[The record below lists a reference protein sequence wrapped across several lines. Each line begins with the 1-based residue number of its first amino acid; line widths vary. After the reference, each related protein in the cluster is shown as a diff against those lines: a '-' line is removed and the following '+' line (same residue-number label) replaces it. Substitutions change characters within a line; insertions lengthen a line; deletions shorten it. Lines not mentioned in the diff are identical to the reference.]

1 MQAIQFEDFSYH
13 YPKTGTGLDRVS
25 LTIPYG
31 SFTVLTGANGG
42 GKTTLCLAMTGL
54 VPHFFGGSLS
64 GQVLVDGQSTAGRS
78 VAETAG
84 GVGIVMEDYE
94 SQLVSLTVFEEIA
107 FALENQGLP
116 AALIKERVSE
126 ALAAVG
132 LDGLEQRELS
142 ALSGG
147 QKQRLAVA
155 SVIASQP
162 KILVLDEPASA
173 LDPEGAE
180 ELYALL
186 AKLNREQG
194 ITVIVAD
201 HDLARAMPYADT
213 VVVMEQGR
221 VALQGTP
228 TEVFAKMLS
237 GQIYAAA
244 VPALRRLK
252 GRLEREHQAMSD
264 WLTADAAA
272 SEINALLSPK
282 RRLSLSA

>member
-1 MQAIQFEDFSYH
+1 MPAIQFEDFSYH

-25 LTIPYG
+25 LAIPYG

-64 GQVLVDGQSTAGRS
+64 GQVLVEGQSTAGRT

-84 GVGIVMEDYE
+84 GIGIVMEDYE

-107 FALENQGLP
+107 FALENQALP
-116 AALIKERVSE
+116 AALIKERVLE

-186 AKLNREQG
+186 AKLNRQQG

-201 HDLARAMPYADT
+201 HDLARALPYADT

-228 TEVFAKMLS
+228 TEVFAQMLS
-237 GQIYAAA
+237 GQVYAAA

-252 GRLEREHQAMSD
+252 GRLEREHQALSD
-264 WLTADAAA
+264 WMTADAAA
-272 SEINALLSPK
+272 S
-282 RRLSLSA
+282 

>member
-1 MQAIQFEDFSYH
+1 MQAIRFEDFSYH

-25 LTIPYG
+25 LSIPYG

-64 GQVLVDGQSTAGRS
+64 GQVLVEGQSTAGRS

-116 AALIKERVSE
+116 AGLIQTRVSE

-132 LDGLEQRELS
+132 LEGLEQRELS

-201 HDLARAMPYADT
+201 HDLARALPYADT
-213 VVVMEQGR
+213 VIVMERGR
-221 VALQGTP
+221 VALQGKP
-228 TEVFAKMLS
+228 TDVFAKMLTD
-237 GQIYAAA
+237 QVYAAA

-252 GRLEREHQAMSD
+252 ARLEREHQALTD

>member
-1 MQAIQFEDFSYH
+1 
-13 YPKTGTGLDRVS
+13 
-25 LTIPYG
+25 
-31 SFTVLTGANGG
+31 
-42 GKTTLCLAMTGL
+42 
-54 VPHFFGGSLS
+54 
-64 GQVLVDGQSTAGRS
+64 
-78 VAETAG
+78 
-84 GVGIVMEDYE
+84 MEDYE

-116 AALIKERVSE
+116 AALIQTRVSE

-132 LDGLEQRELS
+132 LEGLEQRELS

-186 AKLNREQG
+186 AKLNREQR

-201 HDLARAMPYADT
+201 HDLGRALPYADT

-228 TEVFAKMLS
+228 TDVFAKMLS
-237 GQIYAAA
+237 SQIYAAA

-252 GRLEREHQAMSD
+252 GLLEREHQALTD
-264 WLTADAAA
+264 WLTTDAAA
-272 SEINALLSPK
+272 DEINALLSPK

>member
-1 MQAIQFEDFSYH
+1 MQAIQVEDFSYH

-25 LTIPYG
+25 LAVPYG

-107 FALENQGLP
+107 FALENQALP
-116 AALIKERVSE
+116 AALIKERVLE

-194 ITVIVAD
+194 ITVIIAD
-201 HDLARAMPYADT
+201 HDLARALPYADT

-228 TEVFAKMLS
+228 TEVFAKMLA
-237 GQIYAAA
+237 GQVYAAA

-252 GRLEREHQAMSD
+252 GRLEREHQALTD

-272 SEINALLSPK
+272 DEINALLSPK

>member
-1 MQAIQFEDFSYH
+1 
-13 YPKTGTGLDRVS
+13 
-25 LTIPYG
+25 
-31 SFTVLTGANGG
+31 
-42 GKTTLCLAMTGL
+42 
-54 VPHFFGGSLS
+54 
-64 GQVLVDGQSTAGRS
+64 
-78 VAETAG
+78 
-84 GVGIVMEDYE
+84 MEDYE

-107 FALENQGLP
+107 IALENQGLP
-116 AALIKERVSE
+116 AALIQTRVSE

-201 HDLARAMPYADT
+201 HDLARALPYADT
-213 VVVMEQGR
+213 VIVMEQGR
-221 VALQGTP
+221 VALQGKP
-228 TEVFAKMLS
+228 TDVFAKMLTD
-237 GQIYAAA
+237 QVYAAA

-252 GRLEREHQAMSD
+252 GRLEREHQALTD

-272 SEINALLSPK
+272 NEINALLSPK

>member
-1 MQAIQFEDFSYH
+1 MQAIQFEQFSYH
-13 YPKTGTGLDRVS
+13 YPNTGTGLDRVS

-64 GQVLVDGQSTAGRS
+64 GQVLVEGQSTAGRS

-252 GRLEREHQAMSD
+252 GRLEREHQALSD